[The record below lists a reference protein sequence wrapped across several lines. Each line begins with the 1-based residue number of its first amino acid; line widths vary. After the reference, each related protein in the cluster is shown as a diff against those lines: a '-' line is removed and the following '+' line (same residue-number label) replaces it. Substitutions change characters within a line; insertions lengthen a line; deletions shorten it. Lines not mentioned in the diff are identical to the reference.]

1 MIDSR
6 LIKTL
11 ETIGYVNKNG
21 RRIYGTATLLHM
33 LHCPLSEIC
42 PYYIEQ
48 GKVFIHSLL
57 EQ

>member
-21 RRIYGTATLLHM
+21 RRIYGT
-33 LHCPLSEIC
+33 HCPLSEIC